1 MYFSSLLNVLNSL
14 GELKNLQLISIQILL
29 ENAWDEQMVKEKF
42 KKAEETI
49 YQKFH
54 GVSRR
59 IYIVDRNY
67 GFTIRKN
74 LIPDKTPVLPLVES
88 LNLLLSYNILTCAS
102 KFNGNVKSKILTVS
116 MQQQTET
123 ISLI

>member
-1 MYFSSLLNVLNSL
+1 
-14 GELKNLQLISIQILL
+14 
-29 ENAWDEQMVKEKF
+29 MVKEKF

-88 LNLLLSYNILTCAS
+88 LNLLLSYNILTCAG
-102 KFNGNVKSKILTVS
+102 KFNVKSKILTVS
-116 MQQQTET
+116 MQKQSET